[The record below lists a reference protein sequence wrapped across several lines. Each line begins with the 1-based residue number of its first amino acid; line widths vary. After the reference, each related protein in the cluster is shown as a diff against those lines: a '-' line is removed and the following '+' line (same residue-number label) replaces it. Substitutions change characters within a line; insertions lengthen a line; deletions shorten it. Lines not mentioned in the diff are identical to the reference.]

1 MSDSVP
7 KFGSFRPKSKAP
19 EPGSLKASI
28 VEFDSDPYD
37 ADVRRRH
44 TGRVQRKRAGDNRED
59 LTYRDPEFRALESS
73 KTSRRHRDYE
83 RRHGDDDK
91 DALSSRAS
99 RITAADELAES
110 DDYFVDRRGDT
121 KNVEYGTL
129 HRYSVPQYH
138 RAGYGRLLGLSSVK
152 IDRDES
158 TDKHIVLSR
167 PASNRNE
174 QNRSLLSTHRSTTHK
189 EKHYRVV
196 LPETSTKPL
205 DASADYMHLCATASR
220 KRKRGDHDGDDRYS
234 SRLDVDYRSIEG
246 KAKSEQQPQDED
258 LLEDTDSDDVAE
270 GHVASEARR
279 RNAVLTKATKE
290 RPTDTKVWLALIN
303 YQAQLIRSHV
313 PIDRYTHAEKRALA
327 DIRLSIYDQALK
339 QVPAGSAESEDLVLG
354 MLEQGTILWEGSKL
368 ASRWG
373 EVLAQNAGSMRLWTK
388 YLDFVQTDHNSF
400 RFEICKATY
409 LNCFTVLGKARK
421 STANA
426 ELEAVSEVQVYVLLR
441 YTIFLRDAGYDE
453 LAYAIWQIL
462 LEYHSFKPS
471 GMDCVEQALEQLE
484 EFWDSDAPRIGE
496 TGAQGWQ
503 CSFGSNIKRAKAVSP
518 RNGSHVTATSV
529 LSRLLEGEQDTL
541 DELQLP
547 ATNDDDEIIDDPYC
561 YVMFADIREIVEQ
574 LNGPLPTYMLIRAFF
589 AFLRLPTVATSDGDS
604 SWQTDQFICSPG
616 VDHSLAVQRLEMTTT
631 ELFTT
636 AFDGCEK
643 HSPSQVLF
651 VDRAISL
658 LISAKPDDE
667 CLAEY
672 YLAFKLALMPYEA
685 VKAAKKLLKARPS
698 SLRLYNA
705 YALVEA
711 KRGRIEKAVEVWST
725 ALKMSASFQDS
736 EQDNSVLLWHSW
748 LHTLINRDSK
758 DAAVVQVILAMC
770 DNDADRARRISDSS
784 AEVSASQR
792 IKAKQL
798 LEAAFE
804 RMVYKSQLDLA
815 AMFAD
820 CHMWFEYFAVDH
832 SLDHALEIRKQYT
845 VRLKRHVSYARAAE
859 EVLLQSH
866 AHLIQY
872 HLDHHRPYKPA
883 ALRAEVADGLA
894 AFPNNSYLIK
904 LYQCLSAST
913 RIDDHIRASLHHDLV
928 TGPEATIVGWSHAID
943 QELRH
948 YRDGEATGSTQNSVR
963 SIFSRA
969 LATPESRVR
978 HSVLLWKSWLQFEMS
993 VATPSS
999 DSQRTKGLARAKQ
1012 VFLDGLRALP
1022 WSKAWTFEGLTVF
1035 LKEGGMTDNEMRM
1048 VIEVV
1053 RERELRVRMSVDELD
1068 EEAVA
1073 A

>member
-1 MSDSVP
+1 MSGSVP
-7 KFGSFRPKSKAP
+7 KFGSFRPKSKP
-19 EPGSLKASI
+19 PKPGSHR

-37 ADVRRRH
+37 ANVRRRNSGSVKR
-44 TGRVQRKRAGDNRED
+44 TGVGDNRED

-73 KTSRRHRDYE
+73 KASRRHRDHE

-91 DALSSRAS
+91 DTLSSRAS
-99 RITAADELAES
+99 QIIASDELAES
-110 DDYFVDRRGDT
+110 DDYFVDRRGDA

-129 HRYSVPQYH
+129 HRYSVPQYY

-167 PASNRNE
+167 PAPNRNE
-174 QNRSLLSTHRSTTHK
+174 QSRSLLSTHRSTTHK

-196 LPETSTKPL
+196 VPETSTKPL
-205 DASADYMHLCATASR
+205 DASTDYVRLLTTASR
-220 KRKRGDHDGDDRYS
+220 KRKCGDHNGDDRSS

-270 GHVASEARR
+270 GDIASEARR
-279 RNAVLTKATKE
+279 RNAALTKATKE
-290 RPTDTKVWLALIN
+290 RPTDTKVWLALIDH
-303 YQAQLIRSHV
+303 QAQLIRSDV

-327 DIRLSIYDQALK
+327 DIRMSIYDQALE

-354 MLEQGTILWEGSKL
+354 MLEQGTILWECSKL

-373 EVLAQNAGSMRLWTK
+373 QVLARNASSMRLWTR

-400 RFEICKATY
+400 RFEMCKATY
-409 LNCFTVLGKARK
+409 LKCFTVLGKARK
-421 STANA
+421 STASA

-462 LEYHSFKPS
+462 LEYHCFKPS
-471 GMDCVEQALEQLE
+471 GMNSVEQALGQLE
-484 EFWDSDAPRIGE
+484 ELWDSDSPRIGE

-503 CSFGSNIKRAKAVSP
+503 CSFGSKIKRSKAVSP
-518 RNGSHVTATSV
+518 RNGYLVTATSA
-529 LSRLLEGEQDTL
+529 LSQRLEGEQETL
-541 DELQLP
+541 AELHLP
-547 ATNDDDEIIDDPYC
+547 ATNDDDETIDDPYC

-574 LNGPLPTYMLIRAFF
+574 LLGPLPTDMLIRPFF
-589 AFLRLPTVATSDGDS
+589 AFLRLPTVATSDSDS
-604 SWQTDQFICSPG
+604 GWQIDQFICSPG
-616 VDHSLAVQRLEMTTT
+616 VDGSLAVQCIKMTTT
-631 ELFTT
+631 VLFTT
-636 AFDGCEK
+636 AFNSYKE
-643 HSPSQVLF
+643 HSPGHVLF
-651 VDRAISL
+651 IDQAISL
-658 LISAKPDDE
+658 LISAKPGGE
-667 CLAEY
+667 YLAEY
-672 YLAFKLALMPYEA
+672 HLAFKLALMPDEA

-711 KRGRIEKAVEVWST
+711 KRWRLDKAVEVWST
-725 ALKMSASFQDS
+725 ALKMSASFEDS
-736 EQDNSVLLWHSW
+736 EQDNGVLLWHSW
-748 LHTLINRDSK
+748 VHTLINRDSK

-770 DNDADRARRISDSS
+770 DDDADRARNIADDS
-784 AEVSASQR
+784 ADVSASQR
-792 IKAKQL
+792 IKVKQS

-804 RMVYKSQLDLA
+804 RMMYKSQLDLA

-820 CHMWFEYFAVDH
+820 CHVWFDYIANDH
-832 SLDHALEIRKQYT
+832 VLDHALEIRKQYA
-845 VRLKRHVSYARAAE
+845 VRLKRYVSSARAAE
-859 EVLLQSH
+859 ELLLQSQ
-866 AHLIQY
+866 ARLIQH

-894 AFPNNSYLIK
+894 AFPNNSDLLK
-904 LYQCLSAST
+904 LYQRLSAST
-913 RIDDHIRASLHHDLV
+913 RIDDHIRASLLHDLL
-928 TGPEATIVGWSHAID
+928 TGPGATIVGWSHAID
-943 QELRH
+943 QELRR
-948 YRDGEATGSTQNSVR
+948 YRDAEAFGSTENSVR
-963 SIFSRA
+963 SLFSRA

-978 HSVLLWKSWLQFEMS
+978 HSVLLWKAWLHFEIF
-993 VATPSS
+993 VLGASS
-999 DSQRTKGLARAKQ
+999 GTQRTKGLARAKQ

-1022 WSKAWTFEGLTVF
+1022 WSKAWIIEGLTVSV
-1035 LKEGGMTDNEMRM
+1035 KEGGMTDSEMRM
-1048 VIEVV
+1048 VIEVM
-1053 RERELRVRMSVDELD
+1053 RERELRIRMPVDELD
-1068 EEAVA
+1068 EDAVA